1 MQYWGITLRFEEKG
15 LLQNWWKIAFSNLFS
30 DILFLYKWN
39 EWTDNVNTEMN
50 EAKIRQSGGKVL
62 YEDFFNNKG

>member
-1 MQYWGITLRFEEKG
+1 MQYWGITLRFAGKG

-30 DILFLYKWN
+30 YILFLYKGN

-50 EAKIRQSGGKVL
+50 EAKIRQGRGKVL
-62 YEDFFNNKG
+62 YEDFFNNKA